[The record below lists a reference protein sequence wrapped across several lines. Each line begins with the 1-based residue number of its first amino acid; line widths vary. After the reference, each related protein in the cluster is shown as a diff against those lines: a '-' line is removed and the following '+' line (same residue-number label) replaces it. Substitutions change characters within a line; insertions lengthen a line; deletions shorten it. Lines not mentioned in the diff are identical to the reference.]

1 MIARP
6 RTFLLDENMP
16 RKVLTFLR
24 REGFDATRVYDAGL
38 RSQSDSAIFS
48 YARAHQ
54 MTIITFDTDYL
65 NLTAFPPPHAGIL
78 VLRSFPRDTSVNEL
92 ASAVLNAVVQLQL
105 AHFDIS
111 NRVYRL
117 DPDRLEEEQ

>member
-16 RKVLTFLR
+16 RKILTSLR
-24 REGFDATRVYDAGL
+24 REGFNVTRVYDAGL
-38 RSQSDSAIFS
+38 RSQPDTAIFA
-48 YARAHQ
+48 YARTRH

-65 NLTAFPPPHAGIL
+65 NQMAFPPPHAGIL
-78 VLRSFPRDTSVNEL
+78 VLRFFPRETSVNEI
-92 ASAVLNAVVQLQL
+92 ASAVLRAVAQLNHL
-105 AHFDIS
+105 DIS

-117 DPDRLEEEQ
+117 VPYGLEEDL